1 MTAIIKSNPTSLSA
15 NYLSLSVFPGP
26 INKIDWEDLHA
37 QPPLNAVHH
46 DMQAFAVPDY
56 EARVVQ
62 FVGHLFEVQVGILGQ
77 TSETSLAFENNQVQN
92 KKISAAVSVRVC
104 INLCTDAATNSKTEY
119 SVLSVEVSSR

>member
-1 MTAIIKSNPTSLSA
+1 M
-15 NYLSLSVFPGP
+15 FPGP

-62 FVGHLFEVQVGILGQ
+62 FVSHLFEVQVGILGQ

-92 KKISAAVSVRVC
+92 KKISAAVSVRLVGVC
-104 INLCTDAATNSKTEY
+104 INLCTDAEVILQNAATNSKTEY
-119 SVLSVEVSSR
+119 SVLSVEVSFR